1 MKILTFLGICAI
13 IRGYYFD
20 GNLFMDELMKM
31 LEITFFAGIIAG
43 IISFLAHPLYI
54 ISILKGETIAH
65 PATWIAEILLTLST
79 LIFLE
84 KAGGEDVKYVIWGD
98 LLGFI
103 VITILAISFAISKK
117 SILRFFDKE
126 AILCLL
132 GVLIGIGVFVV
143 SRDPLQAL
151 FATLISE
158 FFALWPTIHKVY
170 KELNGESIMAWV
182 FTCLGNAINFFAM
195 HWGNQA
201 DMIYV
206 FLIFFID
213 GIILILL
220 FRGFI
225 MKTKFSRYLQN
236 ILF

>member
-1 MKILTFLGICAI
+1 
-13 IRGYYFD
+13 
-20 GNLFMDELMKM
+20 MDELMRV
-31 LEITFFAGIIAG
+31 LEITFFAGVFAG

-54 ISILKGETIAH
+54 ISIIKGETIAH
-65 PATWIAEILLTLST
+65 PATWIAETLLTLSA

-84 KAGGEDVKYVIWGD
+84 KAGGENVKYVIWGD

-103 VITILAISFAISKK
+103 IITILAIFFATSKK
-117 SILRFFDKE
+117 SIFRFFNKE
-126 AILCLL
+126 ALFCLL
-132 GVLIGIGVFVV
+132 GVFVGIGVFII
-143 SRDPLQAL
+143 SKDPLHAL

-170 KELNGESIMAWV
+170 RELNGESIMAWT

-213 GIILILL
+213 GVILVLI
-220 FRGFI
+220 FRGSI
-225 MKTKFSRYLQN
+225 IQRKFLN
-236 ILF
+236 GIL